1 MSDGYTDEPESPGA
15 SRRHKRADRILDA
28 AAALVLRWGYNK
40 TTIDD
45 ISREAGVAKG
55 TIYLHWSTRQDL
67 FESLIQREKL
77 EIVKELKQSVA
88 EDPEVSML
96 RGIAKFSALALMKR
110 PLFKALF
117 LRDVEILG
125 KLARSAQ
132 GSATYSEGLTVL
144 TTYLDFLRDQRL
156 VRSDIGLQSLMYTYS
171 AIITGFFLVAPLV
184 PEEISLSD
192 KDCAELMAET
202 VHRALETDRPVNS
215 KEMETIAREF
225 TQFLDRA
232 ISLAEAQYRESLE
245 P

>member
-1 MSDGYTDEPESPGA
+1 MYNGYTDEPESPGTT
-15 SRRHKRADRILDA
+15 RRHKRADRILDA
-28 AAALVLRWGYNK
+28 AADLVLRWGYNK

-77 EIVKELKQSVA
+77 EMVKELRQSVA

-156 VRSDIGLQSLMYTYS
+156 VRTDIGLQSLMYTYS
-171 AIITGFFLVAPLV
+171 AIITGFFLVAPLM
-184 PEEISLSD
+184 PDELSLSD
-192 KDCAELMAET
+192 KDYAELMADT
-202 VHRALETDRPVNS
+202 VHRTLETDRAVSPQ
-215 KEMETIAREF
+215 EMDAVARTF
-225 TQFLDRA
+225 TQYLDQAIMRA
-232 ISLAEAQYRESLE
+232 EEQYRESLE